1 MVVMSLVS
9 SPSHTVSLRLGHFSV
24 EVLTEAAGNETE
36 RVPGVLARALR
47 LYLNDRGAD
56 RAGWEYPEFLREKPA
71 GGEVELRMPVD
82 EDLWLAFEDEATRQ
96 GLTASRLAG
105 HAVLYYAAELE
116 AGHIPLRIL
125 EEEPG

>member
-1 MVVMSLVS
+1 
-9 SPSHTVSLRLGHFSV
+9 V

-47 LYLNDRGAD
+47 LYLNDRGSD
-56 RAGWEYPEFLREKPA
+56 RAGWEYPDFLRDKPV
-71 GGEVELRMPVD
+71 GGEVELRMPID

-105 HAVLYYAAELE
+105 HAALYYAAELE